1 MQLKDKPYKTS
12 LHTTSLR
19 LDLRE
24 KVCRQQ
30 INIGVKKYAYRE
42 CSQKQRAS
50 GFIHIAINVIIII

>member
-30 INIGVKKYAYRE
+30 IKIGVKNMPGGMSTKTT
-42 CSQKQRAS
+42 
-50 GFIHIAINVIIII
+50 G